1 MGLPCILTIEGAKH
15 RIAQTIVE
23 NTAEKNQAVLSMDSM
38 QSTTLKDVAQG
49 TTYLSVMEKNL
60 DVLTNALG

>member
-1 MGLPCILTIEGAKH
+1 MELPCILTIEGAKH

-23 NTAEKNQAVLSMDSM
+23 NTTAKNQKVLSMDSM
-38 QSTTLKDVAQG
+38 QSTTSKDVAQG

-60 DVLTNALG
+60 DVLTDALG